1 MVSTDKASLL
11 IVSFFYGMTLFSG
24 YFLFSGYHD
33 QSKIELER
41 LIVSIDN
48 HGIDLQNNSLLIQI
62 DNGKGKISQ
71 KLFDS
76 SSVVDVSLFYEGK
89 GYKLDWVTETNKI
102 VSGEEVITTK
112 LWYSRKQK

>member
-11 IVSFFYGMTLFSG
+11 IVSFFYGMTFFFG

-33 QSKIELER
+33 QSKIAPER

-48 HGIDLQNNSLLIQI
+48 NGIDLQNNGLLIQV
-62 DNGKGKISQ
+62 DNGKGEISQ

-76 SSVVDVSLFYEGK
+76 SSLVAVSLFYEGK
-89 GYKLDWVTETNKI
+89 GYKLDWVTETNKNI
-102 VSGEEVITTK
+102 SGKEFLTTK